1 MKRVFSRSIA
11 LCGAALLT
19 VLMSYGIAN
28 AQCSDYIISSA
39 GGGWSCDL
47 TGEGGGY
54 CYYSCDCG
62 SLSSSECNDRLH
74 KAGFEI
80 EGIDY

>member
-28 AQCSDYIISSA
+28 AQCSDEVIPSK
-39 GGGWSCDL
+39 GGGWSCSLD
-47 TGEGGGY
+47 GEGGGY
-54 CYYSCDCG
+54 CYYTCDCG
-62 SLSSSECNDRLH
+62 SLSEAECNKRLH
-74 KAGFEI
+74 DAGFEI